1 MKNDFEGLIWHTS
14 GGEWDTEREMDGITL
29 YGSRD
34 KISDVFEVMAYT
46 IEDFGVFFDE
56 HLTRDEVATAA
67 MLGICD
73 VMGWGSDL
81 ERLRFMA
88 SRDRRL
94 SEILIGGWIDDQN
107 AADPDAFG
115 WIDRPEDC

>member
-1 MKNDFEGLIWHTS
+1 MKNDFEGLIWHTT
-14 GGEWDTEREMDGITL
+14 GGEWDTHREMDGITL

-34 KISDVFEVMAYT
+34 TVSDVFVVMAYT

-56 HLTRDEVATAA
+56 YLTRDEDATAA

-81 ERLRFMA
+81 ERLRFMGG
-88 SRDRRL
+88 RDQRL
-94 SEILIGGWIDDQN
+94 AEILIGGWIDDQN
-107 AADPDAFG
+107 AADNDAFG
-115 WIDRPEDC
+115 WVDSPEDC